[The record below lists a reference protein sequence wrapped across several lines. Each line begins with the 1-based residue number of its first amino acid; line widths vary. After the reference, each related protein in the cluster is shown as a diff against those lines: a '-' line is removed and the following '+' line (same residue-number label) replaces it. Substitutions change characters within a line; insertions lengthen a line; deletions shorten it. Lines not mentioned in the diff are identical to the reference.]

1 MSRGRKTGGRPPAR
15 RGGAPARLKKSRKRK
30 ASSTRW
36 LQRQLSDPYVAEA
49 RRRGY
54 RSRAAFKLIEID
66 DRFGLL
72 MSARRAVDLG
82 AAPGGWSQVLR
93 ERMGKGAQI
102 VAVDLLEMEPIAGV
116 TILQGDFLEEE
127 TEEAVRAALGGAR
140 ADIVVSDMAAPT
152 TGHRPTDHL
161 RTLALAEAAFAFA
174 RTVLAEGGAFITKI
188 YQGGAEGDLLA
199 AIKQAFGKVR
209 HWKPPASRPE
219 SVETYLIAR
228 NFRALPD
235 NADDR

>member
-1 MSRGRKTGGRPPAR
+1 MSGGRRKSGRSPVR
-15 RGGAPARLKKSRKRK
+15 RGGAPPRLKKSRKRK

-54 RSRAAFKLIEID
+54 RSRAAFKLAEID

-72 MSARRAVDLG
+72 ARARRAVDLG

-93 ERMGKGAQI
+93 ERMGEQAQI
-102 VAVDLLEMEPIAGV
+102 VAVDLLEMASIPGV
-116 TILQGDFLEEE
+116 TILRGDFLEEA
-127 TEEAVRAALGGAR
+127 TEEAVRAALGGGR

-174 RTVLAEGGAFITKI
+174 RTVLIEGGAFVTKI
-188 YQGGAEGDLLA
+188 YQGGAEGELLA
-199 AIKQAFGKVR
+199 AIKRAFGKVR

-228 NFRALPD
+228 DFRDLPD
-235 NADDR
+235 EAGER

>member
-1 MSRGRKTGGRPPAR
+1 MR
-15 RGGAPARLKKSRKRK
+15 RGGARPRLKKSRKRK

-54 RSRAAFKLIEID
+54 RSRAAFKLAEID
-66 DRFGLL
+66 DRFNLL
-72 MSARRAVDLG
+72 AGARRAVDLG

-93 ERMGKGAQI
+93 ERMGAGAQI
-102 VAVDLLEMEPIAGV
+102 VAVDLLEMAAIPGV
-116 TILQGDFLEEE
+116 TILRGDFLDEE
-127 TEEAVRAALGGAR
+127 TEEAVRAALGGER

-174 RTVLAEGGAFITKI
+174 HTVLAEGGAFVTKI
-188 YQGGAEGDLLA
+188 YRGGAEGELLA
-199 AIKQAFGKVR
+199 AIKRAFGKVR

-228 NFRALPD
+228 DFRALPKKTGD
-235 NADDR
+235 Q

>member
-1 MSRGRKTGGRPPAR
+1 MSGGRKKGGRLPTR
-15 RGGAPARLKKSRKRK
+15 RGGAPPRLKKSRKRK

-54 RSRAAFKLIEID
+54 RSRAAFKLAEID

-72 MSARRAVDLG
+72 ARARRAVDLG

-93 ERMGKGAQI
+93 ERMGAGAQI
-102 VAVDLLEMEPIAGV
+102 VAVDLLEMDPLPGV
-116 TILQGDFLEEE
+116 TILRGDFLEEE
-127 TEEAVRAALGGAR
+127 TEAALRAALGGER
-140 ADIVVSDMAAPT
+140 ADVVVSDMAAPT

-174 RTVLAEGGAFITKI
+174 RTVLAEGGAFVTKI

-199 AIKQAFGKVR
+199 AIKRDFGKVR

-228 NFRALPD
+228 GFRG
-235 NADDR
+235 NGDR

>member
-72 MSARRAVDLG
+72 MSAHRAVDLG

-102 VAVDLLEMEPIAGV
+102 VAVDLLEMPPIAGV

-199 AIKQAFGKVR
+199 AIKRAFGKVR

-235 NADDR
+235 NTDDR